1 MSSQNPKVFFITP
14 PFTQLNTPYPATAY
28 LKGYLNSQGLAA
40 YQADLGLE
48 VILQL
53 FSKDGLTQLFSHIE
67 NAGKKLN
74 PNGARILRLKQ
85 SYIRTIDPVIS
96 FLHDKNPTL
105 AHVIAEQN
113 YLPEASRFQQITD
126 LEWAFG
132 SMGVRDKA
140 RHLATLYLEDI
151 SDLII
156 DAVDPHFGFSR
167 YAERLGR
174 SASSFHELN
183 QALLAPLTYIDDL
196 LVKLLEAKIQ
206 KENPDLVAI
215 TAPFPGNLYS
225 ALRCG

>member
-1 MSSQNPKVFFITP
+1 MSAKNAKGFFFTP

-28 LKGYLNSQGLAA
+28 LKGFMNTKGLASC
-40 YQADLGLE
+40 QADLGLE

-53 FSKDGLTQLFSHIE
+53 FSKTGLQQLFEYIE
-67 NAGKKLN
+67 GSGQKLN
-74 PNGARILRLKQ
+74 ANGARMLRLKK
-85 SYIRTIDPVIS
+85 SYLRTIEPVIS
-96 FLHDKNPTL
+96 FLHDKNPTM

-132 SMGVRDKA
+132 SMGTRDKA

-156 DAVDPHFGFSR
+156 EAIDPHFGFSR

-174 SASSFHELN
+174 SASTFHELH
-183 QALLAPLTYIDDL
+183 QALDAPLTYIDEL
-196 LVKLLEAKIQ
+196 LVAQLETKIQ
-206 KENPDLVAI
+206 QEKPDLVAI
-215 TAPFPGNLYS
+215 TVPFPGNLYS
-225 ALRCG
+225 ALRC